1 MKKNVAFYN
10 FASYY
15 NRIQNKNPSIT
26 DTILSGL
33 SGSNTPP
40 PGGMMTLPKIETAR
54 LCIAYGCEMIFCGDV
69 IFKKEVLREKISALF
84 VGLKYDF

>member
-1 MKKNVAFYN
+1 MKKNVVFYN

-40 PGGMMTLPKIETAR
+40 PGGMMPPKDRDGTFVHCVWVRKDI
-54 LCIAYGCEMIFCGDV
+54 LWGCD
-69 IFKKEVLREKISALF
+69 FKKEVLREKISALF
-84 VGLKYDF
+84 VGREYDF